1 MTKTLIERIA
11 AILGTHDV
19 RDPRGALDA
28 IDKAIEDCLEKLNTI
43 TNEAMRAEA
52 QRKEKKATAPHKDKP
67 VFTASV
73 FDCPDSPGSLKCK
86 VTITFCRE
94 HLEQRHITALNS
106 TMVKF
111 CNEMGDTE

>member
-11 AILGTHDV
+11 EIIATQDV
-19 RDPRGALDA
+19 RDPRGALNA
-28 IDKAIEDCLEKLNTI
+28 IDMII
-43 TNEAMRAEA
+43 TDTH
-52 QRKEKKATAPHKDKP
+52 KKTKATAPHKDKP

-111 CNEMGDTE
+111 SNEMGDTE

>member
-1 MTKTLIERIA
+1 MTKTLVERIA

-28 IDKAIEDCLEKLNTI
+28 IDKI
-43 TNEAMRAEA
+43 
-52 QRKEKKATAPHKDKP
+52 
-67 VFTASV
+67 
-73 FDCPDSPGSLKCK
+73 
-86 VTITFCRE
+86 ITFCRE